1 MIYHQPINTQ
11 VFFNN
16 ACFACMVT
24 GLQISANISVF
35 SEKDVS
41 CGIYL
46 TVKVEHKYS
55 YINKGRKVWLQ

>member
-1 MIYHQPINTQ
+1 MT
-11 VFFNN
+11 F
-16 ACFACMVT
+16 
-24 GLQISANISVF
+24 VF

-55 YINKGRKVWLQ
+55 YINKGSKVWLQQGRF